1 MWNLINFKIWL
12 DDRRMCNNSY
22 IQRGRERG
30 RERER
35 EKKGDDFGERDD
47 EQGEGWNKIWRFDT
61 LLKNFNVVTKPPSLP
76 ASALTGI
83 DLKAGRT
90 LVEVPNFCNLV
101 AFPSLLPHQE
111 THI

>member
-1 MWNLINFKIWL
+1 
-12 DDRRMCNNSY
+12 MCNNSY

-30 RERER
+30 RE
-35 EKKGDDFGERDD
+35 KKGDDFGERD
-47 EQGEGWNKIWRFDT
+47 EQGERWSKIWRFDS

-90 LVEVPNFCNLV
+90 LVEVPKFCNLV
-101 AFPSLLPHQE
+101 AFPSLLLHQE